1 MQKVVRKVLRAV
13 ADYDPGYYDMHD
25 DPDEA
30 FFAPLYL
37 ERLRAHA
44 VLAGIHPPATVLDA
58 GCQAGRLLVPLAQA
72 GFRITGIDT
81 SRFALRRARRHARA
95 VGVEASFIQGDILD
109 VLQQD
114 VWRRY
119 DMVVCA
125 EVLYL
130 VERYHAM
137 LAALAEAVKPGGLL
151 CVSHRPKFYYLL
163 EALRQYDLVTAAQI
177 LDRSEGRLELRDR
190 GYFNW
195 QTEEELRTLYQS
207 LGLRWVAMHV
217 VDRLSW
223 LSGVKLEQLTDL
235 QRQQWFE
242 LELRLSDEAGA
253 WGRYL
258 FVVAAAPDD
267 AKS

>member
-1 MQKVVRKVLRAV
+1 MQKIVRKLLRAV
-13 ADYDPGYYDMHD
+13 ANYDPKYYDMHAD
-25 DPDEA
+25 ASEQ
-30 FFAPLYL
+30 FFGQCYVEWITRHGDA
-37 ERLRAHA
+37 
-44 VLAGIHPPATVLDA
+44 AGIRPPATLLEA
-58 GCQAGRLLVPLAQA
+58 GCQAGRLVVPLAQR
-72 GFRITGIDT
+72 GFRVTGIDT
-81 SRFALRRARRHARA
+81 SGFALGRARQHVKAA
-95 VGVEASFIQGDILD
+95 GTEATFVRGDLIE
-109 VLQQD
+109 VLRKHPD
-114 VWRRY
+114 WRY
-119 DMVVCA
+119 DIVICA
-125 EVLYL
+125 EVTYL
-130 VERYHAM
+130 SSRYREM
-137 LAALAEAVKPGGLL
+137 LQALAKAVRPRGLL
-151 CVSHRPKFYYLL
+151 CVAHRPKFYYLL

-235 QRQQWFE
+235 QRQQWLE